1 MKKDDHK
8 MKNDNFFESCRLRVR
23 IRGLEPPPSCPD

>member
-8 MKNDNFFESCRLRVR
+8 MKNDNFFETMKCNKRNNLLGDNSTKY
-23 IRGLEPPPSCPD
+23 